1 MANKNYRNTKN
12 NSHKAKV
19 PYVKAQIDRLTDS
32 NGESKIRA
40 YASVTIGNAFAVHG
54 IKVIESDKGTFVGMP
69 NRSYEDKNGET
80 KYSDVFHS
88 ITKEGYQAINNAVIN
103 AYEQELNNDIEEVD
117 DEIEEFEQ
125 SM

>member
-1 MANKNYRNTKN
+1 
-12 NSHKAKV
+12 
-19 PYVKAQIDRLTDS
+19 
-32 NGESKIRA
+32 
-40 YASVTIGNAFAVHG
+40 
-54 IKVIESDKGTFVGMP
+54 MP

-117 DEIEEFEQ
+117 DEIERFEQ